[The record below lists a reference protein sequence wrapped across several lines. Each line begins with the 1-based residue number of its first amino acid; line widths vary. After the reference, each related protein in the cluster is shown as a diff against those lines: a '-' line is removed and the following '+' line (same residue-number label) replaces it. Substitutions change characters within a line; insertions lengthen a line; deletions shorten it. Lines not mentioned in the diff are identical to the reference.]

1 MSEAIPRRGYH
12 DSHTNLDIRDLWQTP
27 LEVFAA
33 LNRDFR
39 FVADV
44 AASEHNH
51 LLPVYFTEKD
61 DALAQDWAGRLPLG
75 ITWCNP
81 PYSEITPWIKKA
93 TEECRKGIGTV
104 MLVPADTSVS
114 WFSLAR
120 NPCTEVRFII
130 DGRLSFIHADT
141 GKPVNGNNKG
151 SMLLIWNPF
160 ASGFGI
166 TGYVSRDTLM
176 AIGRKLLLSGMEPA
190 DERAA

>member
-1 MSEAIPRRGYH
+1 MSEAISGRGYH
-12 DSHTNLDIRDLWQTP
+12 DSHTDLDIRDLWQTP
-27 LEVFAA
+27 PEIFAA

-44 AASEHNH
+44 AASAHNH
-51 LLPVYFTEKD
+51 LLPVYFTEQD
-61 DALAQDWAGRLPLG
+61 DALAQDWAGRLPIG
-75 ITWCNP
+75 FAWCNP
-81 PYSEITPWIKKA
+81 PYSDITPWVQKA
-93 TEECRKGIGTV
+93 AEECSKGIGTV
-104 MLVPADTSVS
+104 MLIPADTSVG

-120 NPCTEVRFII
+120 NSCTEVRFII
-130 DGRLSFIHADT
+130 DGRLSFIRADT

-160 ASGFGI
+160 ASDFGI

-176 AIGRKLLLSGMEPA
+176 AIGRKLLSDWDSV